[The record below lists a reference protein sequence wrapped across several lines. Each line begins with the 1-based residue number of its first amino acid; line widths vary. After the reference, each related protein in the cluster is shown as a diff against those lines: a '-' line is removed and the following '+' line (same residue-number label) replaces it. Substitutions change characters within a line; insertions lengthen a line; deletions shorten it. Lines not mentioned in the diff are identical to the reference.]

1 MIYLHSKRLKIKRLI
16 LADGGQNAKLRA
28 LRPLRRARNGSAFI
42 TFE

>member
-28 LRPLRRARNGSAFI
+28 LRRARNGSAFI